1 MDPDLSLIVGLG
13 LGVLSVPAL
22 LSSISDARAPRSG
35 GVVLL
40 LAVALIVYAMLE
52 KPGGYTLDELPNVL
66 STVVK
71 RYL

>member
-22 LSSISDARAPRSG
+22 LSSISDARAPRGG
-35 GVVLL
+35 GVALM

-52 KPGGYTLDELPNVL
+52 KPGGYTLDDLPNVL
-66 STVVK
+66 STVTN